1 MIWSIYY
8 VSLSSTFGDGG
19 FSYYYSSF
27 GTLLFLL
34 SWLYLLSFVYLIGDY
49 FLSFWTLLLYTFGDT
64 SLSDLILFSCSVDLG
79 DVLFTYI
86 GWFKSRSSSL
96 TYSSSSSFR
105 SIIFW
110 DLDLFYRLFEK
121 LSILWSWLRFFFF
134 LFLFLL
140 LLEPK

>member
-34 SWLYLLSFVYLIGDY
+34 SWLYLLSFVYFIGDY
-49 FLSFWTLLLYTFGDT
+49 FLSFCTLLLYTFGDT